1 MKVLQGIMITD
12 KMSQLFYQQMMYQIW
27 IRCDEVVNTATMLL
41 IFNTATALSTTTC
54 QASWTYVNYLEG
66 PESIG
71 KQSMALLETLSWLSP
86 HWSVKQQVHF
96 IFQMQGTLGYINGSG
111 MGAMT
116 LTPSMLVHLYVLSC
130 TRFSFWSIEKDAE
143 TFTAFQWPSCFSTA
157 SEAMSDLEKG
167 GGVQHSEHQYLMIY
181 ASLLFFQAMICPR
194 MKTMQL
200 EWEKNGFL
208 LLFRILKSK
217 IWRSNTPSYYS
228 HKVLVILFKIFSD
241 IDLSY
246 NHLRSFLSLL
256 PNVIATAEK
265 HNVVCQVAT
274 TMEQT
279 IFRIDV
285 PASVHEHVW
294 KEIVQ
299 SVVEMLKWSSTCDDI
314 ISKSILTLLQLSP
327 LIAHPSRMHA
337 IVNKMNEV
345 QFMALQSAIN
355 VPV

>member
-1 MKVLQGIMITD
+1 M
-12 KMSQLFYQQMMYQIW
+12 
-27 IRCDEVVNTATMLL
+27 
-41 IFNTATALSTTTC
+41 
-54 QASWTYVNYLEG
+54 
-66 PESIG
+66 
-71 KQSMALLETLSWLSP
+71 
-86 HWSVKQQVHF
+86 
-96 IFQMQGTLGYINGSG
+96 
-111 MGAMT
+111 
-116 LTPSMLVHLYVLSC
+116 
-130 TRFSFWSIEKDAE
+130 
-143 TFTAFQWPSCFSTA
+143 
-157 SEAMSDLEKG
+157 
-167 GGVQHSEHQYLMIY
+167 
-181 ASLLFFQAMICPR
+181 
-194 MKTMQL
+194 
-200 EWEKNGFL
+200 
-208 LLFRILKSK
+208 
-217 IWRSNTPSYYS
+217 
-228 HKVLVILFKIFSD
+228 
-241 IDLSY
+241 
-246 NHLRSFLSLL
+246 
-256 PNVIATAEK
+256 IATAEK